1 LTETLTTGVAFATM
15 AAAATS
21 HDPRG
26 ATLPIE
32 LVRSATAFAIRRG
45 WDVNGILHEA
55 GIPPL
60 LLAEGRARVT
70 EEQGTRIVRA
80 LWRLTDDEAF
90 GIGTHPLPRGSF
102 RLLLYGLTGAPDLG
116 AALERAQGFAAAI
129 PALPKLEVSVDEDL
143 ARVAWDRF
151 GVADDPDHLLAYT
164 SLAVVHRIMAW
175 GVARPVPLHHVELP
189 FAAPASTEMPDLVF
203 GAPQVY
209 GAACP
214 AITFDAALLRAPLM
228 RDERELDEFI
238 ARSPAGLLARVEA
251 GAATTDRVRRLVEQ
265 GLRDSSHLDGDEIAR
280 RLAIS
285 PQTLRR
291 KLAAEGTSLREIRE
305 TVLRDAAVTSLVD
318 GRESLAEISQRLGFS
333 EPSAFTRAFRRW
345 TGSPPSAYRAGSDD

>member
-1 LTETLTTGVAFATM
+1 M
-15 AAAATS
+15 AE
-21 HDPRG
+21 

-32 LVRSATAFAIRRG
+32 LVRSATAFAIRSG

-60 LLAEGRARVT
+60 LLTEGRARVT

-90 GIGTHPLPRGSF
+90 GIGSHPLPRGSF

-116 AALERAQGFAAAI
+116 AALERAKGFAAAI
-129 PALPKLEVSVDEDL
+129 PALPKLDVSVEEDL
-143 ARVAWDRF
+143 ARVSWDSF

-164 SLAVVHRIMAW
+164 SLAVVHRIIAW
-175 GVARPVPLHHVELP
+175 AIARRVPLHHVELP
-189 FAAPASTEMPDLVF
+189 FPAPRSTEMPDLVF

-209 GAACP
+209 GTARP
-214 AITFDAALLRAPLM
+214 AIVFDAALLQSPLM
-228 RDERELDEFI
+228 RDEQELDEFI
-238 ARSPAGLLARVEA
+238 ARSPAGLLARVED
-251 GAATTDRVRRLVEQ
+251 GADTADQVRRLVEQ
-265 GLRDSSHLDGDEIAR
+265 GLRGAHLDGDEIAR

-305 TVLRDAAVTSLVD
+305 TVLRDAAVTALVD
-318 GRESLAEISQRLGFS
+318 GDESLGEISQRLGFS

-345 TGSPPSAYRAGSDD
+345 TGSPPSAYRANPD

>member
-1 LTETLTTGVAFATM
+1 V
-15 AAAATS
+15 
-21 HDPRG
+21 

-32 LVRSATAFAIRRG
+32 LVRSATAFAIRHG

-70 EEQGTRIVRA
+70 EEQATRIVRA

-102 RLLLYGLTGAPDLG
+102 RLLLYGLTGAADLG
-116 AALERAQGFAAAI
+116 SALERAQGFAAAI
-129 PALPKLEVSVDEDL
+129 PALPKLELVVEDGL
-143 ARVAWDRF
+143 ARVTWDEF
-151 GVADDPDHLLAYT
+151 SGTDDPDHLLVHT
-164 SLAVVHRIMAW
+164 SLAVVHRVMAW
-175 GVARPVPLHHVELP
+175 AVARTVPLHHVELP
-189 FAAPASTEMPDLVF
+189 FSAPASTEMTDLVF

-209 GAACP
+209 GAERP
-214 AITFDAALLRAPLM
+214 GIVFDASLLRAPLM

-238 ARSPAGLLARVEA
+238 ARSPAGLLARIEDR
-251 GAATTDRVRRLVEQ
+251 AATTDQVRRLVEQ
-265 GLRDSSHLDGDEIAR
+265 GLRQASHPDGDEIAR

-291 KLAAEGTSLREIRE
+291 KLAAEETSLRHIRE
-305 TVLRDAAVTSLVD
+305 TVLRDAAVTALVD
-318 GRESLAEISQRLGFS
+318 GTESLGEISQRLGFS

-345 TGSPPSAYRAGSDD
+345 TGSPPSAYREPREPSPDPGGTPPGA

>member
-1 LTETLTTGVAFATM
+1 M
-15 AAAATS
+15 AA
-21 HDPRG
+21 DQGG

-32 LVRSATAFAIRRG
+32 LVRSATAFAIRHG

-60 LLAEGRARVT
+60 LLTEGRARVT
-70 EEQGTRIVRA
+70 EEQATRIVRA

-90 GIGTHPLPRGSF
+90 GMGSHPLPRGSF

-129 PALPKLEVSVDEDL
+129 PALPTLECAVEEDL
-143 ARVAWDRF
+143 ARVSWDSF
-151 GVADDPDHLLAYT
+151 GVANDPDHLLAYT
-164 SLAVVHRIMAW
+164 SLAVVHRIIAW
-175 GVARPVPLHHVELP
+175 AIARPVPLHHVELP
-189 FAAPASTEMPDLVF
+189 FRAPASTEMPDLVF

-209 GAACP
+209 EAARP
-214 AITFDAALLRAPLM
+214 GIAFDAALLRSPLM
-228 RDERELDEFI
+228 RDEKELNEFI
-238 ARSPAGLLARVEA
+238 ARSPAGLLARVQE
-251 GAATTDRVRRLVEQ
+251 GADTTDQVRRLVEQ
-265 GLRDSSHLDGDEIAR
+265 GLRGADHLDADEIAR

-291 KLAAEGTSLREIRE
+291 KLAAEGTSFREIRE

-318 GRESLAEISQRLGFS
+318 GNESLAEISQRLGFS

-345 TGSPPSAYRAGSDD
+345 TGSPPSAYR

>member
-1 LTETLTTGVAFATM
+1 M
-15 AAAATS
+15 AAARVSEDRA
-21 HDPRG
+21 G

-32 LVRSATAFAIRRG
+32 LVRSATAFAIRHG
-45 WDVNGILHEA
+45 WDVNGILHQA
-55 GIPPL
+55 GIPPM

-129 PALPKLEVSVDEDL
+129 PALPTLELDVMGDL
-143 ARVAWDRF
+143 ARVSWDTF
-151 GVADDPDHLLAYT
+151 SGADDPDHLLAYT

-175 GVARPVPLHHVELP
+175 AIARPVPLHSVELP
-189 FAAPASTEMPDLVF
+189 FHAPVSTEMPLLVF

-209 GAACP
+209 EASRP
-214 AITFDAALLRAPLM
+214 ALVFDAGLLRAPLM
-228 RDERELDEFI
+228 RDEKELDEFI
-238 ARSPAGLLARVEA
+238 ARSPAGLLARVEDGA
-251 GAATTDRVRRLVEQ
+251 GTSDQVRRLVEQ
-265 GLRDSSHLDGDEIAR
+265 GLRGSTHPDGDEIAR

-305 TVLRDAAVTSLVD
+305 TVLRDAAVTALVD
-318 GRESLAEISQRLGFS
+318 GRESLSEISHRLGFS

-345 TGSPPSAYRAGSDD
+345 TGSAPSAYREPR

>member
-1 LTETLTTGVAFATM
+1 LTETLTSGVAFATM
-15 AAAATS
+15 AAPVTS
-21 HDPRG
+21 NDGGG

-32 LVRSATAFAIRRG
+32 LVRSATAFAIRHG

-102 RLLLYGLTGAPDLG
+102 RLLCYGLLGSPDLG
-116 AALERAQGFAAAI
+116 AALERAQGFALAI
-129 PALPKLEVSVDEDL
+129 PALPQLDLDVEDDL
-143 ARVAWDRF
+143 ARVSWDSF
-151 GVADDPDHLLAYT
+151 GRAEDPDHLLAYT
-164 SLAVVHRIMAW
+164 SLAVVHRIIAW
-175 GVARPVPLHHVELP
+175 AIARPIPLHHVELP
-189 FAAPASTEMPDLVF
+189 FPAPPSIEMPNLVF

-209 GAACP
+209 GVERP
-214 AITFDAALLRAPLM
+214 AIVFDAALLRSPLM
-228 RDERELDEFI
+228 RDEKELDEFI
-238 ARSPAGLLARVEA
+238 ARSPAGLLARVQERA
-251 GAATTDRVRRLVEQ
+251 DTTDQVRRLVEQ
-265 GLRDSSHLDGDEIAR
+265 GLRGSHLDGDEIAR

-291 KLAAEGTSLREIRE
+291 KLAAEGTSLRDIRE
-305 TVLRDAAVTSLVD
+305 TVLRDAAVTALVAGD
-318 GRESLAEISQRLGFS
+318 ESLAEISQRLGFS

-345 TGSPPSAYRAGSDD
+345 TGSPPSAYRAGAT

>member
-1 LTETLTTGVAFATM
+1 M
-15 AAAATS
+15 AE
-21 HDPRG
+21 

-90 GIGTHPLPRGSF
+90 GMGSHPLPRGSF
-102 RLLLYGLTGAPDLG
+102 RLLLYALTGAPDLG
-116 AALERAQGFAAAI
+116 AALDRAQGFAAAI
-129 PALPKLEVSVDEDL
+129 PALPKLEVSLDDDL
-143 ARVAWDRF
+143 ARVSWDKF

-175 GVARPVPLHHVELP
+175 SIARPVPLHHVEFP
-189 FAAPASTEMPDLVF
+189 FRAPRSTEMPALVF

-209 GAACP
+209 EAPRP
-214 AITFDAALLRAPLM
+214 ALVFDAALLRAPLM
-228 RDERELDEFI
+228 RDEKELDEFI
-238 ARSPAGLLARVEA
+238 ARSPAGLLARAED
-251 GAATTDRVRRLVEQ
+251 GAATTDQVRRMVEQ
-265 GLRDSSHLDGDEIAR
+265 GLRGSSLPDGDEIAS

-291 KLAAEGTSLREIRE
+291 KLAAEGTSLRQIRE
-305 TVLRDAAVTSLVD
+305 TVLRDAAVTALVD
-318 GRESLAEISQRLGFS
+318 GDDSLAQISQRLGFS

-345 TGSPPSAYRAGSDD
+345 TGSPPSAYRADAVPTTE

>member
-1 LTETLTTGVAFATM
+1 M
-15 AAAATS
+15 AAARTS
-21 HDPRG
+21 EDRAG

-32 LVRSATAFAIRRG
+32 LVRSATAFAIRHG

-70 EEQGTRIVRA
+70 EEQATRIVRA

-90 GIGTHPLPRGSF
+90 GMGSHPLPRGSF

-116 AALERAQGFAAAI
+116 ASLERAQGFAAAI
-129 PALPKLEVSVDEDL
+129 PALPKLEFTAEEDL
-143 ARVAWDRF
+143 ARVTWDSF
-151 GVADDPDHLLAYT
+151 GVASDPDHLLAYT

-175 GVARPVPLHHVELP
+175 SIARPVPLHHVELP

-209 GAACP
+209 GTDRP
-214 AITFDAALLRAPLM
+214 GIVFDAALLRAPLM
-228 RDERELDEFI
+228 RDEKELDEFI
-238 ARSPAGLLARVEA
+238 ARSPAGLLARVQE
-251 GAATTDRVRRLVEQ
+251 GADTTDQVRRLVEQ
-265 GLRDSSHLDGDEIAR
+265 GLRGGDHPDGDEIAR

-291 KLAAEGTSLREIRE
+291 KLAAEGTSLRDIRE
-305 TVLRDAAVTSLVD
+305 TVLRDAAVTALVD
-318 GRESLAEISQRLGFS
+318 GGDSLADISQRLGFS

-345 TGSPPSAYRAGSDD
+345 TGSPPSAYRAGSGD